1 MYLLKI
7 LKKLK
12 KNGEFL
18 SAKKGTTKV
27 IKESAIKFFKI
38 VICPFFRVSGEY
50 MIIVCIFDVLTCFS
64 TADYKK
70 LGVDVMRLPWKTV
83 IFITEI

>member
-12 KNGEFL
+12 KNGEFP

-27 IKESAIKFFKI
+27 IKESAIKFLKI
-38 VICPFFRVSGEY
+38 VICPFFRASGEPI
-50 MIIVCIFDVLTCFS
+50 IIVCIFDLLKGS
-64 TADYKK
+64 NPADYKK
-70 LGVDVMRLPWKTV
+70 LCVEVVRFPWKTV